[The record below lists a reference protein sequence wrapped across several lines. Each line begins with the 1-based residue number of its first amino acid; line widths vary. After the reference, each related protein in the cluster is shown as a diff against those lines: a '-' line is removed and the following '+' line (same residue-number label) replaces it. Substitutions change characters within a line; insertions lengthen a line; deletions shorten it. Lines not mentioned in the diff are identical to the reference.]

1 MALKDHPEYEKL
13 SRVLKSYM
21 EPKKIVYPFVGIPDN
36 ISEEEAME
44 LLVKKL
50 IEVEGWDCR
59 PETITFEQLRD
70 ALDTAMMKLDF
81 GLPFSAPREE
91 AEREAAK
98 RFLKERADLL
108 LTELGLGS
116 IASNP
121 DQYSPEKIRKEI
133 EEKARAYVNSRKTEL
148 YLRGVRDLD
157 QYLAEYIESTTHT
170 VLLGLGKEELPEGA
184 GMSATEWYEMKLW
197 RTRGGWPEGPGRG
210 KIRPR

>member
-1 MALKDHPEYEKL
+1 
-13 SRVLKSYM
+13 M

-50 IEVEGWDCR
+50 IEVEGWDCT

-70 ALDTAMMKLDF
+70 ALDTAFMKQEF
-81 GLPFSAPREE
+81 GLPFDAPREE

-98 RFLKERADLL
+98 RFLRERALELLADLS
-108 LTELGLGS
+108 LGS
-116 IASNP
+116 IALNP
-121 DQYSPEKIRKEI
+121 DQYSSEEIRKEI
-133 EEKARAYVNSRKTEL
+133 EEKARAYVYGRKTEL

-170 VLLGLGKEELPEGA
+170 VLLGLGKKELPEGA
-184 GMSATEWYEMKLW
+184 GMSAREWYEMKLW
-197 RTRGGWPEGPGRG
+197 RTRGGWLEGPGRG